1 MRNLITVINEAFSPV
16 DVDSSHIKRVEY
28 TDKLYIEF
36 LNDSVYEYDNVPEDL
51 AKEMLQQPS
60 KGSFFWANIRGKYP
74 YRKIASIPRFDKI
87 PIGYMFRAP
96 DGDIYKFRGAQWV
109 NQRTGR
115 IATRTV
121 RALIDKIVLK
131 TEAIRVK

>member
-1 MRNLITVINEAFSPV
+1 MRDLINAINEAFAPV

-36 LNDSVYEYDNVPEDL
+36 LNDAVYEYDDVPEDL
-51 AKEMLQQPS
+51 AKAMLAQPS

-74 YRKIASIPRFDKI
+74 YRKIGKIPRFDKI
-87 PIGYMFRAP
+87 PVGYLFKAP
-96 DGDIYKFRGAQWV
+96 DGDTYKFRGAQWV

-115 IATRTV
+115 IATRAV
-121 RALIDKIVLK
+121 RALIDRIVLK
-131 TEAIRVK
+131 TEAIKVK